1 MIIVCSFCD
10 SVEELFDP
18 VRRPSVEQLRP
29 SSCPLCGE
37 LAFSPG
43 KRFGIVG
50 HGTYQRQV
58 LGVVEAAEKAITLVR
73 RYFCRGCERTINILS
88 DHLHPRRW
96 YYGGAI
102 LEALRLHLLEGLSE
116 RQIRERFGIVVDSES
131 WRTLRRWRSELL
143 MTLWYW
149 LARRLGSRGKAKTR
163 EEGGRRFRRLFS
175 EARGGRK
182 LDAVEAAR
190 HLLRSTVH
198 FQGLSWPLGRDPP
211 EKLKAETPR

>member
-1 MIIVCSFCD
+1 MIIVCSICD

-18 VRRPSVEQLRP
+18 ARLPRVDELRP

-58 LGVVEAAEKAITLVR
+58 LGVVDAAQAAITLVR
-73 RYFCRGCERTINILS
+73 RYLCRGCERTINILS

-96 YYGGAI
+96 YGGGAI
-102 LEALRLHLLEGLSE
+102 LEALELHLLKDLSE
-116 RQIRERFGIVVDSES
+116 REIRKRFGITVDSES

-143 MTLWYW
+143 LTLWYW
-149 LARRLGSRGKAKTR
+149 LARRLGVRGT
-163 EEGGRRFRRLFS
+163 GQDSQRRTS
-175 EARGGRK
+175 APQT
-182 LDAVEAAR
+182 A
-190 HLLRSTVH
+190 
-198 FQGLSWPLGRDPP
+198 LGRSRHQHEVVCRHDFALSTLRHRPLP
-211 EKLKAETPR
+211 GRLVARWA